1 MAYSPFV
8 NFLLVGLVTEKEKK
22 IKEGMKMM
30 GLRTAAFWLSWFIT
44 YALTLLVT
52 TIVVTIISS
61 VANLYKLANPFI
73 IFLLIFLYGLS
84 VITFSFMLTPF
95 FNKATV
101 AGAVGSLATIAF
113 TALYFPV
120 TLLPTSAVTKW
131 FLSLLSP
138 VALALSLSQVS
149 DYLQH
154 KL

>member
-1 MAYSPFV
+1 
-8 NFLLVGLVTEKEKK
+8 
-22 IKEGMKMM
+22 
-30 GLRTAAFWLSWFIT
+30 
-44 YALTLLVT
+44 
-52 TIVVTIISS
+52 
-61 VANLYKLANPFI
+61 
-73 IFLLIFLYGLS
+73 
-84 VITFSFMLTPF
+84 MLTPF